1 MQVNIFNPSQCT
13 GVNRRKI
20 RALVRKVIATE
31 KRSLSVLNIIVADNA
46 YLRKLNK
53 IYFGKNRATNVI
65 SFNMGTVSEI
75 YVSCTKVK
83 KEDDLFYFV
92 IHGLLHI
99 IGYDHRT
106 RKEQTSME
114 NKCLEYLGH
123 A

>member
-1 MQVNIFNPSQCT
+1 MQVNIFNPAQCT

-31 KRSLSVLNIIVADNA
+31 KRSLSVINIIVAGGP
-46 YLRKLNK
+46 YLKKLNK
-53 IYFGKNRATNVI
+53 MYFRKNRTTNVI

-75 YVSCTKVK
+75 YVSCNKIK
-83 KEDDLFYFV
+83 KADDLFYFV

-99 IGYDHRT
+99 LGYDHRT
-106 RKEQTSME
+106 RKEQRNMK
-114 NKCLEYLGH
+114 NKCLEYLDY

>member
-1 MQVNIFNPSQCT
+1 MQVNIFNPSQYT

-31 KRSLSVLNIIVADNA
+31 KRSLSVLNIIVADNV

-83 KEDDLFYFV
+83 KADDLFYFV

-106 RKEQTSME
+106 RKEQRSME
-114 NKCLEYLGH
+114 TKCLEYLGH